1 MTVGGVTW
9 TNTYDADGM
18 RLKRTNGTNT
28 YSYIYNADTF
38 ASTGQ
43 GILGNSMFAYCLNNP
58 VNYTDSKGSVCKLI
72 FSDCF
77 DTLKSPWQDP
87 TGGGGST
94 GSRIYYTPKYGKDQ
108 KEQQVLNTLKGQGIT
123 YYNGALVV
131 NFSSSFLSSFSIA
144 NVIFL
149 ESSQH
154 YIDTLRHEHGH
165 IQQQREFGAIKYLSL
180 VFIPSATYNLISRHD
195 STLAS
200 CYYSMPWEYDA
211 DMRSNIQRA
220 GHKSWA
226 KTARDI
232 YFWLLG

>member
-1 MTVGGVTW
+1 
-9 TNTYDADGM
+9 
-18 RLKRTNGTNT
+18 
-28 YSYIYNADTF
+28 
-38 ASTGQ
+38 
-43 GILGNSMFAYCLNNP
+43 MFAYCLNNP
-58 VNYTDSKGSVCKLI
+58 VNYTDTKGSACKLI

-87 TGGGGST
+87 TGGGGRT

-165 IQQQREFGAIKYLSL
+165 IQQQREFGAMKYLFL

-226 KTARDI
+226 KKLVTSI
-232 YFWLLG
+232 LGYLGDSYEKNILFCPCCMSFSYILHISRCILRYGHLWVLCRSGNN